1 MIINDLMKRNN
12 SELSRRDHILSEAAK
27 IIKAQGYAGAT
38 MREIA
43 GAVGVEVSSLYNHI
57 QSKQEILYAIC
68 FTIGQEYIEGLD
80 KVLMSGLSYKKQLK
94 AIIHLHITLAAK
106 HLASM
111 QVFEEEWKH
120 LKDDELE
127 RFKEMRQNYEN
138 KLLVFFQQGIE
149 SRKFQSLDPK
159 ILLYNFLSSLK
170 WLNFYFKENKKLDIN
185 ILCDDINK
193 LTLNGILK

>member
-1 MIINDLMKRNN
+1 MKTNTL
-12 SELSRRDHILSEAAK
+12 EVTRREHILSEAAK

-38 MREIA
+38 MRDIA

-57 QSKQEILYAIC
+57 HSKQDILSAIC
-68 FTIGQEYIEGLD
+68 FLIGDEYIAGLEEILAS
-80 KVLMSGLSYKKQLK
+80 KLSYKKQLK
-94 AIIHLHITLAAK
+94 SIIHLHLDLASK
-106 HLASM
+106 HQSSM

-127 RFKEMRQNYEN
+127 KFKEMRQKYEN

-149 SRKFQSLDPK
+149 ARKFQSIDPR
-159 ILLYNFLSSLK
+159 ILLYTFLSSLK
-170 WLNFYFKENKKLDIN
+170 WLNFYFKENKKFDIN
-185 ILCDDINK
+185 LLRDDINR

>member
-1 MIINDLMKRNN
+1 MKTNTL
-12 SELSRRDHILSEAAK
+12 ELTRREHILSEAAK
-27 IIKAQGYAGAT
+27 IIKAHGYAGAT
-38 MREIA
+38 MRDIA

-57 QSKQEILYAIC
+57 HSKQDILSAIC
-68 FTIGQEYIEGLD
+68 FLIGDEYIAGLEEILAD
-80 KVLMSGLSYKKQLK
+80 KLSYKKQLK

-106 HLASM
+106 HQSSM

-127 RFKEMRQNYEN
+127 KFKEMRQKYEN
-138 KLLVFFQQGIE
+138 KLLLFFQQGVE
-149 SRKFQSLDPK
+149 ARKFQSIDPR
-159 ILLYNFLSSLK
+159 ILLYSFLSSLK

-185 ILCDDINK
+185 VLREDINK